1 MDYEIEPIVEH
12 LYNIISE
19 QEGADDGLGAVGR
32 KKTAARMVGDKWKS
46 QLASLI
52 SKYKTGKKEQWKDW
66 LESNPYEARKLAD
79 QCLLN
84 PNAPLCK
91 QLLQPCPEGQT
102 RDPKTGECV
111 KGEGPGKPEDSGKP
125 GGDGKGGGGPVNIS
139 VLVQQAQE
147 MNAGRGTINNITNIV
162 NDNDVINVDNS
173 QLIQQIQNIANNNNI
188 NIDNKIDQKTLIQIR
203 QELIDQKIIVGKP
216 GIEGPAGAPGPP
228 SFENPPLRLPVL
240 TLVKLDNNGVKFYR
254 NTKKG
259 DKQVDAVLALMSR
272 ARKQGIVGNNT
283 SPYTSNDLDTF
294 FGKGGRKMTDK
305 TPDEFGGYDA
315 MMRAILPKGRKIS
328 DGQTYFTVDASIYS
342 DIAKVTN
349 RPEEEIYEPVT
360 KIVQS
365 FLKRLVQSKE
375 GSRGAVSVDDAI
387 KSIKYRFRNKI
398 GNEELQSVLSIFQ
411 TYGLAKGASGK
422 ELKRRKQKRRGEK
435 ERRRMREN
443 IDTIADVIADILIE
457 KFRK

>member
-1 MDYEIEPIVEH
+1 MDYEIEPIVDH
-12 LYNIISE
+12 LYKLIRE
-19 QEGADDGLGAVGR
+19 QEADELGATGR

-66 LESNPYEARKLAD
+66 LESNPYEAQKLAD

-111 KGEGPGKPEDSGKP
+111 KGEDPPQPDKAEKPEKP
-125 GGDGKGGGGPVNIS
+125 QPEKP
-139 VLVQQAQE
+139 QP
-147 MNAGRGTINNITNIV
+147 GT
-162 NDNDVINVDNS
+162 DPEKP
-173 QLIQQIQNIANNNNI
+173 AN
-188 NIDNKIDQKTLIQIR
+188 
-203 QELIDQKIIVGKP
+203 
-216 GIEGPAGAPGPP
+216 
-228 SFENPPLRLPVL
+228 FENPPLKLPVL

-254 NTKKG
+254 NTKRG
-259 DKQVDAVLALMSR
+259 DKQVDAVLALMAR

-283 SPYTSNDLDTF
+283 SPYTSNDLDKV
-294 FGKGGRKMTDK
+294 FGVGGRKMTNK
-305 TPDEFGGYDA
+305 TPDELGGYDA

-328 DGQTYFTVDASIYS
+328 DSQTYFTVDASIYS

-365 FLKRLVQSKE
+365 FLKRLVKSKE

-398 GNEELQSVLSIFQ
+398 GNEELQSVLSILQ
-411 TYGLAKGASGK
+411 AYGLAQGASGK
-422 ELKRRKQKRRGEK
+422 ELKPRKRKRRGGK

-443 IDTIADVIADILIE
+443 IDTIVDTVADILIE
-457 KFRK
+457 KFGK